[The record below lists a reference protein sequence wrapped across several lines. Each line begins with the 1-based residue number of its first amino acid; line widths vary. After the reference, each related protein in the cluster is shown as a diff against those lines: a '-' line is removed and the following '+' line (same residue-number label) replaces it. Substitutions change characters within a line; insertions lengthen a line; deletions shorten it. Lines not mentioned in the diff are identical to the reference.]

1 MCGISAI
8 VGDNCSDFLIKSLT
22 QLQNRGYDSA
32 GISTLKRNIDNTNDI
47 ITTKYVSH
55 INITSIDKLKT
66 HISIHD
72 NNSKVGIAHTRWA
85 THGEKSDIISHPHNS
100 NNNTFSLIHNG
111 IIDNYI
117 ELKTMLITHGY
128 RFRSRTDSE
137 VIVNLLEYYYTSITT
152 GDIKQSIELLN
163 KNLKGTWAIV
173 FLYVDTPY
181 TVYATRNENPI
192 VIGKSVDNHILI
204 TSEEHGFCNLVKEYI
219 ILDNFDICICSYD
232 PINEIYSI
240 QTNNTY
246 TFKNVNTHDI
256 NYELGDYP
264 HWTIKEILE
273 QPQSILKTIII
284 DGRILDTNIVKLEGL
299 DNNIHILSTIENLL
313 LIGCGTSFNAG
324 MMGKHYFLEYSTF
337 NTIQVIDGSEFT
349 ERDIPRNGKTCAI
362 LLSQSGETKDL
373 HRCIELAK
381 SKGIFLMGV
390 INVRNSLI
398 SREVDCGCYLNIGR
412 EVAVASTK
420 SYTSQVVMLSIIA
433 KWFSQIDR
441 NNSNDKNN
449 DISIKMNTDTY
460 FSDIRKLYI
469 DIKNT
474 LHTTRDKV
482 KEMLHFFRDCHS
494 LFILGKGRAFPIA
507 KEASLKIKE
516 ISYIHAEDYPLGAL
530 KHGPFAL
537 LTDKT
542 VVIILCIGNESIN
555 KVLNCYNEVEARNA
569 TIIVISDKEN
579 IYGYKNFIK
588 ISYNNT
594 FGELLSIIPLQLL
607 AYELSISRNINPDI
621 PRNLAKVVTVE

>member
-1 MCGISAI
+1 M
-8 VGDNCSDFLIKSLT
+8 
-22 QLQNRGYDSA
+22 
-32 GISTLKRNIDNTNDI
+32 
-47 ITTKYVSH
+47 
-55 INITSIDKLKT
+55 
-66 HISIHD
+66 
-72 NNSKVGIAHTRWA
+72 
-85 THGEKSDIISHPHNS
+85 
-100 NNNTFSLIHNG
+100 FSLIHNG

-117 ELKTMLITHGY
+117 ELKNMLLSHGY
-128 RFRSRTDSE
+128 SFKSKTDSE
-137 VIVNLLEYYYTSITT
+137 VIVNLLEYYYTSIAA

-192 VIGKSVDNHILI
+192 IIGKSRDNHILI

-219 ILDNFDICICSYD
+219 ILDNYDICICNYD
-232 PINEIYSI
+232 ADSEIYSI
-240 QTNNTY
+240 HTNNTY
-246 TFKNVNTHDI
+246 TLKNVNTNDVHYD
-256 NYELGDYP
+256 LGDYP
-264 HWTIKEILE
+264 HWTLKEILE

-284 DGRILDTNIVKLEGL
+284 DGRILDTNIVRLEGP
-299 DNNIHILSTIENLL
+299 DNNIDILSTIENIL

-324 MMGKHYFLEYSTF
+324 MMGKHYFLEYCTF

-373 HRCIELAK
+373 HRCIEIARKTDL
-381 SKGIFLMGV
+381 FLMGV

-433 KWFSQIDR
+433 KWFSQIH
-441 NNSNDKNN
+441 NSGNSSVSNS
-449 DISIKMNTDTY
+449 ISSDTY
-460 FSDIRKLYI
+460 FTDIRKLYI

-482 KEMLHFFRDCHS
+482 KEVLHFFTECHS

-516 ISYIHAEDYPLGAL
+516 ISYIHSEDYPLGAL

-579 IYGYKNFIK
+579 IYGYKNFIQ
-588 ISYNNT
+588 IPYNST

>member
-8 VGDNCSDFLIKSLT
+8 IGDNCSTFLIKSLEE
-22 QLQNRGYDSA
+22 LQNRGYDSA
-32 GISTLKRNIDNTNDI
+32 GISTIRHNNATNTI
-47 ITTKYVSH
+47 ITTKYVSTKD
-55 INITSIDKLKT
+55 TSSIQKLKNTIET
-66 HISIHD
+66 HH

-85 THGEKSDIISHPHNS
+85 THGEKSDINSHPHNS

-117 ELKTMLITHGY
+117 ELKNMLLSHGY
-128 RFRSRTDSE
+128 TFKSKTDSE
-137 VIVNLLEYYYTSITT
+137 VIVNLLEYYYISCCD
-152 GDIKQSIELLN
+152 GDIKKSIELLN

-181 TVYATRNENPI
+181 KVYATRNENPI
-192 VIGKSVDNHILI
+192 IVGKSIDNHILI

-232 PINEIYSI
+232 PSNEIYSI
-240 QTNNTY
+240 HTNNIY
-246 TFKNVNTHDI
+246 TLKNVNINDI
-256 NYELGDYP
+256 HYELGDYP
-264 HWTIKEILE
+264 HWTLKEIME

-284 DGRILDTNIVKLEGL
+284 DGRIVDTNIVKLEGL
-299 DNNIHILSTIENLL
+299 DNNRDTLSIIENLL

-324 MMGKHYFLEYSTF
+324 MMGKHYFLEYCTF

-373 HRCIELAK
+373 HRCIEIARKKDL
-381 SKGIFLMGV
+381 FLMGV

-433 KWFSQIDR
+433 KWFSQ
-441 NNSNDKNN
+441 NMYNNDKFNIHNN
-449 DISIKMNTDTY
+449 EDIY
-460 FSDIRKLYI
+460 FNDIRKLYI
-469 DIKNT
+469 DIK
-474 LHTTRDKV
+474 TTIDITKQKV
-482 KEMLHFFRDCHS
+482 KEIVHFFDNCHS

-516 ISYIHAEDYPLGAL
+516 ISYIHSEDYPLGAL

-542 VVIILCIGNESIN
+542 IVIILCIGSESMN

-569 TIIVISDKEN
+569 TIIVVSDKEN
-579 IYGYKNFIK
+579 IYGYTNFIQ
-588 ISYNNT
+588 IPYNST